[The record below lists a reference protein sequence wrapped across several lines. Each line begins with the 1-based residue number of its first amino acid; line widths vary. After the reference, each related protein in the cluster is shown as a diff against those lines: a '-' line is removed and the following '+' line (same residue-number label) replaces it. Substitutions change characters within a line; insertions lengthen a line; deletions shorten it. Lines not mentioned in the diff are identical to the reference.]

1 MPSVAPTV
9 AQKVAKVT
17 LSRSGKSFAV
27 NQGEVI
33 LEAALRQEI
42 WLPHACRGG
51 TCGSCR
57 AIIVAGAVAYDEAS
71 PAQIRQAATT
81 LATSRTEA
89 LLCCAKAL
97 GDVTLDVAEL
107 EARPIGTMYR
117 RPARVVDIL
126 KLSRDVAIVTLKP
139 PPTAVIRFRPGQY
152 IALIGDDGRLH
163 PFSIANAPR
172 ADGTLE
178 LHIGR
183 IPNGRFTAHVHE
195 RMRPRDV
202 VRFEGPFGQFG
213 FSDAVVSGAV
223 VSGAM
228 VSGAMVS
235 GAVQRPAILLAG
247 GTGIAPIKAML
258 EAAEPMGLRRALHLY
273 WGSRRREGFYAIN
286 EVSGKAGARV
296 TLVLSEPA
304 DADAWSGRVGPVH
317 RAVIEDFPDLSSFD
331 VYACGSPGLI
341 DAAFRDF
348 TRIAGLSPDRF
359 FADAFHHAGTGP
371 HAASAAG

>member
-1 MPSVAPTV
+1 MPSVAHAV
-9 AQKVAKVT
+9 AQKVAHVT
-17 LSRSGKSFAV
+17 LSRTGKSFAV
-27 NQGEVI
+27 NPGEVI

-57 AIIVAGAVAYDEAS
+57 AIVVAGAVTHDEAS
-71 PAQIRQAATT
+71 PARTRQTATT
-81 LATSRTEA
+81 QATSQTEA
-89 LLCCAKAL
+89 FLCCAKAL

-107 EARPIGTMYR
+107 AARPIGTMYR
-117 RPARVVDIL
+117 RPARVADIQTP
-126 KLSRDVAIVTLKP
+126 SRDVAIVTLKP

-152 IALIGDDGRLH
+152 IALVGDDGRLH

-183 IPNGRFTAHVHE
+183 VPNGRFTAHVHE

-223 VSGAM
+223 R
-228 VSGAMVS
+228 
-235 GAVQRPAILLAG
+235 RPAILLAG

-258 EAAEPMGLRRALHLY
+258 EAAEPTELRRVLHLY
-273 WGSRRREGFYAIN
+273 WGSRRREGLYAVN
-286 EVSGKAGARV
+286 EVSGKAGARG
-296 TLVLSEPA
+296 TFVLSEPA
-304 DADAWSGRVGPVH
+304 DTDAWSGRVGPIH

-348 TRIAGLSPDRF
+348 TRIAGLPPDRF
-359 FADAFHHAGTGP
+359 FADAFHHTGTVP
-371 HAASAAG
+371 QVASAAK